1 MSAAQEAQVK
11 CSRCGCAGPLH
22 REDEV
27 VRGCQLAELRTALLA
42 AQAVVAQ
49 ARNVSPRICGAAQ
62 VLDER
67 VRAYDA
73 QMSYLPQALNGEPK

>member
-1 MSAAQEAQVK
+1 MTAAQEAERT

-27 VRGCQLAELRTALLA
+27 VRGCQLAELRTALKA

-49 ARNVSPRICGAAQ
+49 ARNVSPRICGAAM
-62 VLDER
+62 VLDET
-67 VRAYDA
+67 VKAYDA
-73 QMSYLPQALNGEPK
+73 VVVSLPESVQLGR